1 MTGNLPWI
9 VTVAVCLM
17 FIGLAGLVIW
27 LGDRDQREPVRDV
40 FDWSPDDETPDPVLR
55 RPPGRD

>member
-1 MTGNLPWI
+1 MSGNLPWI

-17 FIGLAGLVIW
+17 FLGLAGLFIW
-27 LGDRDQREPVRDV
+27 LGDRDERP
-40 FDWSPDDETPDPVLR
+40 PDETPDPVLR

>member
-1 MTGNLPWI
+1 MTGNVGWI

-17 FIGLAGLVIW
+17 FIGLAGLLIF
-27 LGDRDQREPVRDV
+27 LGDRDDREPTGNP
-40 FDWSPDDETPDPVLR
+40 FDISPDDETPDPVLR